1 MDAKIEEWRTS
12 RKALVIRHHPND
24 GSKAL
29 DLLASL
35 KIYQYLYIVKDMAL
49 FLDIVLVQKYSPFEV
64 LILVNARSDEMSG
77 KKLTFLLDESARA
90 RLGASGPDPV
100 SDPDTVFFIPPRL
113 IVTTSDV
120 VPDELAE
127 KSVIIDL

>member
-1 MDAKIEEWRTS
+1 MDAKIEEWRAS

-24 GSKAL
+24 GFKAL

-35 KIYQYLYIVKDMAL
+35 KIDEYIYIVNDIKE
-49 FLDIVLVQKYSPFEV
+49 FLDVVMGERYSPFEV
-64 LILVNARSDEMSG
+64 LILVNATTNEMAE
-77 KKLTFLLDESARA
+77 KKLTFLLKDSAT
-90 RLGASGPDPV
+90 LSVSGPDPV
-100 SDPDTVFFIPPRL
+100 PDPVVFIPPRL